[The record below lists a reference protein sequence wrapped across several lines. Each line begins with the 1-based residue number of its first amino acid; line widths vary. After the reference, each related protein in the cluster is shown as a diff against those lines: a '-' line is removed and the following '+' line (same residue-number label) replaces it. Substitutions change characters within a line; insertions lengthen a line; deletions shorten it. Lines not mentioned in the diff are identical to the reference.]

1 MVFNLSTL
9 FSSFKWVSIIIEP
22 PTLKIKV
29 TYVCCISYYCLNNY
43 NLQIRKPRLKYLV
56 HDSTLSVWESTV
68 TTQANI
74 VNTIFPPLAS
84 SKSCPWFLFS
94 LPLLLSLRPSSFRG
108 LLQKHVNTCHSFLMH
123 FIFFKDEFCKIQ
135 F

>member
-1 MVFNLSTL
+1 MIFNLSTL
-9 FSSFKWVSIIIEP
+9 FSLSKWISIIIEP

-29 TYVCCISYYCLNNY
+29 THICCISYYCLNNY

-56 HDSTLSVWESTV
+56 HYSTLSVWESRV

-74 VNTIFPPLAS
+74 VNTIFTPLAS
-84 SKSCPWFLFS
+84 SKSCPWFLFF
-94 LPLLLSLRPSSFRG
+94 LPLLSLRPSSFTG
-108 LLQKHVNTCHSFLMH
+108 LLQKHAKTCYSFPMH
-123 FIFFKDEFCKIQ
+123 FIFFKDEFCKTQ